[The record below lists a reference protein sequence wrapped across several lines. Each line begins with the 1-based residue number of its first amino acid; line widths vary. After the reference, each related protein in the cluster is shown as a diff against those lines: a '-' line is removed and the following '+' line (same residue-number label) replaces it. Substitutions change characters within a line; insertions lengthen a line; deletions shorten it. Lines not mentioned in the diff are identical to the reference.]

1 MARGLTA
8 RQVFERCRQAGV
20 NAGEGA
26 TVRLIHTMLAGV
38 GRALGQ
44 GFHLGRHPH
53 QARGQRQFSAQVVH
67 LGQVMA
73 QRHVRLSAQCVLQ
86 RLRSDVGVAVA
97 VAANPLAHAQKAV
110 HGVLAQFG
118 FQVRI
123 DLRDLA
129 QESRFV
135 IRQRVLDL
143 IGHGELAVAQQAR
156 LPQLRHAGTQQG
168 FVGGQFARGERVLG
182 AVVKLR
188 AHLDVIAHGQQ
199 LGDVALGVQN
209 ALALNFGGVGGEHGC
224 HVAAG
229 QRLRNRLGRNAGPAQ
244 ARQGHFN
251 AAFLRIAR
259 TFMHGAAADVVA
271 VFRQVGQVTEIGEG
285 ADHAHRLVAREGLE
299 QLLER
304 AVGVLIGIAAE
315 SHRQLAHLLD
325 QFVGLHP
332 LLLTDHVAQNTP
344 QQADIVNQG
353 LVLVGSFHAR
363 GSPEMGKR
371 CPISAATAI
380 DTRHIKVTD
389 AGAC

>member
-1 MARGLTA
+1 M
-8 RQVFERCRQAGV
+8 
-20 NAGEGA
+20 
-26 TVRLIHTMLAGV
+26 
-38 GRALGQ
+38 
-44 GFHLGRHPH
+44 
-53 QARGQRQFSAQVVH
+53 
-67 LGQVMA
+67 
-73 QRHVRLSAQCVLQ
+73 
-86 RLRSDVGVAVA
+86 
-97 VAANPLAHAQKAV
+97 
-110 HGVLAQFG
+110 
-118 FQVRI
+118 
-123 DLRDLA
+123 
-129 QESRFV
+129 
-135 IRQRVLDL
+135 
-143 IGHGELAVAQQAR
+143 
-156 LPQLRHAGTQQG
+156 
-168 FVGGQFARGERVLG
+168 
-182 AVVKLR
+182 
-188 AHLDVIAHGQQ
+188 
-199 LGDVALGVQN
+199 GDVALGVQN
-209 ALALNFGGVGGEHGC
+209 ALALNFGGVGGKHGC

-244 ARQGHFN
+244 ARQGYLD

-271 VFRQVGQVTEIGEG
+271 VFGQVSQVTEIGES